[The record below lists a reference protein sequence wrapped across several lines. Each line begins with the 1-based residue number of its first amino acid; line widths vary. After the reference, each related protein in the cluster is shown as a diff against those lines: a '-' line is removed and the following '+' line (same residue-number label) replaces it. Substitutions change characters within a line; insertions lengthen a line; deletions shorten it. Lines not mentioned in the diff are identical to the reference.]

1 MAIRIGRRIPNW
13 MILAITGSVVSVG
26 LLIAGL
32 NKPLPEYLIAT
43 ESLRPGSQVE
53 LDTLSTVKLDLGPAS
68 SKYLLK
74 SEFEIGSSVVRVV
87 REGELLARADMT
99 FATDPS
105 QTAIRLVPALKPA
118 QAVRPG
124 ARVSVWQV
132 VETEEGPQA
141 QRLVSSAEVLDLIYG
156 EGLFA
161 AERPEV
167 EIRVSIEQSLL
178 IMTAVSSKFDIYLL
192 PLS

>member
-43 ESLRPGSQVE
+43 QSLRPGSQVE
-53 LDTLSTVKLDLGPAS
+53 LGAFSTVKLDLGPAS

-132 VETEEGPQA
+132 IETEDGSQA

>member
-13 MILAITGSVVSVG
+13 MILAITGTVVSVG

-43 ESLRPGSQVE
+43 QSLRPGSQVE
-53 LDTLSTVKLDLGPAS
+53 LGSLSTVKLDLGPAS

-132 VETEEGPQA
+132 VETEEGSQA